1 MTFAIIKTSAGYMVM
16 NSETGDYVNDE
27 DGNNTFDDL
36 KEAQNLYGW
45 IRIVWAIR
53 VKEDAK

>member
-27 DGNNTFDDL
+27 NGNNTFDDL

-53 VKEDAK
+53 VKENAK

>member
-27 DGNNTFDDL
+27 NGNNTFDDL